1 MLTTTAIFLNV
12 FGIVYVLFGV
22 AFLVNRKFM
31 ISMAD
36 DIPKNKALAMLFALI
51 PVTLGAF
58 MVTIHNVWGGAFREV
73 LVTVFGWL
81 YLLGGTYR
89 LLFTKSWLKMVA
101 KCKKQFTESWIG
113 LLIVVLGLVLI
124 YLS

>member
-1 MLTTTAIFLNV
+1 MLTTTAIFLKV

-22 AFLVNRKFM
+22 AFFVNRKFM

-51 PVTLGAF
+51 PVMLGAF
-58 MVTIHNVWGGAFREV
+58 MVTIHNVWGGGFREV

-81 YLLGGTYR
+81 YLLGGAYR
-89 LLFTKSWLKMVA
+89 LLCTESWLKMVA
-101 KCKKQFTESWIG
+101 KCKKKFTESWVG
-113 LLIVVLGLVLI
+113 ALVLVI
-124 YLS
+124 GAVLLYLS